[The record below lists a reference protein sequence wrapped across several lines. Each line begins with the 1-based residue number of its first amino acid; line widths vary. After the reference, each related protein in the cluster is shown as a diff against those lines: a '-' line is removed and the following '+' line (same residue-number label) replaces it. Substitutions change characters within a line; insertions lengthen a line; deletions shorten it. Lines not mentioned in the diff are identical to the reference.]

1 MRSMIDRSAEFEKLL
16 EDLSYAVT
24 TARAIGPN
32 KGEELR
38 NIVKKIRDLAADLDA
53 LSVSVVAEEREDTS

>member
-1 MRSMIDRSAEFEKLL
+1 MPDRAVEFEKLL

-24 TARAIGPN
+24 TARATGPHR
-32 KGEELR
+32 GEELR

-53 LSVSVVAEEREDTS
+53 LSVSVVAEEREETT